1 MVASGELSAVVLSLR
16 DVSFFRPDLG
26 LSRRSLT
33 YRQNSGSGRNS
44 SSDHPDL
51 TTADCLTG
59 AIYICGWLLTHGA
72 ALRIWT
78 LSVVLQK
85 GNYER
90 PRCKNFEFVYDLL
103 PTINLCQRRT
113 TTAHVRIYCAYPA
126 TRTIGQVL
134 GTEQSIIVGSFPFY
148 LGCRCCPYFCASNS
162 PLSFLIRHSPGAG
175 ALGLLSPVWGHL
187 FSWSTVSDRAVPH

>member
-1 MVASGELSAVVLSLR
+1 MAVRIYFRGRRAPQDRWRLRRSPLFFSTLRWSHQGNLVLYAAVVLSLR

-59 AIYICGWLLTHGA
+59 VIYICGWLLTHGA

-103 PTINLCQRRT
+103 PTINLCQRRA

-162 PLSFLIRHSPGAG
+162 PFLS
-175 ALGLLSPVWGHL
+175 
-187 FSWSTVSDRAVPH
+187 